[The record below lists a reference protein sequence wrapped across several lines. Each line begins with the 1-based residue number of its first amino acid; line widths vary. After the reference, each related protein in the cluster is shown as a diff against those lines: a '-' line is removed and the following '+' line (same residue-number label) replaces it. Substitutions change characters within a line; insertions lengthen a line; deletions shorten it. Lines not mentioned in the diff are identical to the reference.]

1 MYLEVSCLDY
11 FLLVYHIL
19 TTFNPQLFADMFA
32 SSGSGPF
39 QLKIRS
45 VDTSK
50 GSLPPGKSP
59 KLSLFL
65 EGVHELANEKKKRHV
80 FGEKGVP
87 FQKIGRL
94 SRVKEGF

>member
-32 SSGSGPF
+32 SSGSGPC

-59 KLSLFL
+59 KLSFFL
-65 EGVHELANEKKKRHV
+65 EGVHELANEKKKTDMFLEKKV
-80 FGEKGVP
+80 FLSK
-87 FQKIGRL
+87 RL
-94 SRVKEGF
+94 GGFFE